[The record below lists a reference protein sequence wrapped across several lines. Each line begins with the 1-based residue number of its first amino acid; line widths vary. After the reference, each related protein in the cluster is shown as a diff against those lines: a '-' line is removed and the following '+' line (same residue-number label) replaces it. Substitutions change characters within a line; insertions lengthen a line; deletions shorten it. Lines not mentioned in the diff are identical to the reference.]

1 MASYF
6 ILIIVIL
13 LSSTSARNLVHKSDE
28 PRKDTSSKQNKVVDF
43 TVHISEAGE
52 EYNEKI
58 EVDPDKQTELFEV
71 PAHPGVD
78 RSDTLHDFKH
88 NLTMLR
94 FPDSRICYIFP
105 LMKKQ
110 STPEKL
116 MRDLK
121 KAKQM
126 VITETRRVVTTW
138 IIDGEVTDRSVLS
151 DELADFCAQY
161 PIYHVREAQE
171 TLKVTGIQI
180 EERANR
186 VRRQTGNGLNGTALC
201 PGGMDL
207 NAAYQICP
215 EPALDCETNMSCIK
229 SPKCFPHQV
238 PQIPYF
244 VRMWRLGRR
253 RRSSGSDV
261 SCWNMHTTR
270 LVTVCCKYIC
280 NNIGNSNNGTA
291 EIFER
296 L

>member
-1 MASYF
+1 MF
-6 ILIIVIL
+6 IKATSQGKIL
-13 LSSTSARNLVHKSDE
+13 QKRYD
-28 PRKDTSSKQNKVVDF
+28 KVVDF
-43 TVHISEAGE
+43 TVHISEAGQ

-88 NLTMLR
+88 NLTMVR

-105 LMKKQ
+105 LINEQ
-110 STPEKL
+110 ATPEKL

-126 VITETRRVVTTW
+126 VFTETRRVDTAW
-138 IIDGEVTDRSVLS
+138 IIDGKVTDRSVLS

-171 TLKVTGIQI
+171 SLKVTEIQTK
-180 EERANR
+180 ERANR
-186 VRRQTGNGLNGTALC
+186 VRRQIGSGLNGKALC
-201 PGGMDL
+201 LGGMDL
-207 NAAYQICP
+207 NLAYQICP
-215 EPALDCETNMSCIK
+215 EPKLKCATTRSCTHTT
-229 SPKCFPHQV
+229 KCKT
-238 PQIPYF
+238 
-244 VRMWRLGRR
+244 RR
-253 RRSSGSDV
+253 RRWIGGGWSRSHRQSTQSSSSRSD
-261 SCWNMHTTR
+261 CWTEHVYRM
-270 LVTVCCKYIC
+270 VTVCCQYIC
-280 NNIGNSNNGTA
+280 NNIGNCNNGTA

>member
-1 MASYF
+1 MACF
-6 ILIIVIL
+6 FVAIIFVL
-13 LSSTSARNLVHKSDE
+13 LSSTSGNHVSHKSDK
-28 PRKDTSSKQNKVVDF
+28 PRKDSFSKEVVDF

-78 RSDTLHDFKH
+78 RSDTLHDFKQ

-94 FPDSRICYIFP
+94 FPDNKMCYIFP
-105 LMKKQ
+105 LLNEQ

-116 MRDLK
+116 VRDLK

-126 VITETRRVVTTW
+126 VITETRRVHTTW

-171 TLKVTGIQI
+171 TLKVTGVQT
-180 EERANR
+180 EKTDR
-186 VRRQTGNGLNGTALC
+186 VRRQTGSGLNGTALC
-201 PGGMDL
+201 SGGMDL
-207 NAAYQICP
+207 NSAYQICP
-215 EPALDCETNMSCIK
+215 EPELDCETNVSCIK
-229 SPKCFPHQV
+229 NPKCNMRRW
-238 PQIPYF
+238 
-244 VRMWRLGRR
+244 VRSMPSFFHYGWMARNRR
-253 RRSSGSDV
+253 RRSR
-261 SCWNMHTTR
+261 CWNEHTIR